1 MDEALAYLMENGL
14 AWAREQRERH
24 RPEAMALEPQE
35 RAVFEPFFEAELL
48 DEVRFKSVPKVEN
61 PGFYSV
67 LAAMGQPLP
76 MDFTA
81 THGIT
86 FGDTV
91 LLSERYLR
99 SGEAR
104 LSLLFHEMVHVVQYR
119 LLGMEGFLR
128 AYVTGWAENGFEY
141 RAIPLERQAYDLQHR
156 FEDNAAAAFSVR
168 DEVTRRLA
176 SGA

>member
-1 MDEALAYLMENGL
+1 MQ
-14 AWAREQRERH
+14 EQRERH
-24 RPEAMALEPQE
+24 RPDALALEPQE
-35 RAVFEPFFEAELL
+35 RQVFVPFFEAELL

-61 PGFYSV
+61 PGFYRV

-99 SGEAR
+99 SGESR

-119 LLGMEGFLR
+119 LIGMEGFLR

-176 SGA
+176 SDA

>member
-14 AWAREQRERH
+14 AWVREQRDRH
-24 RPEAMALEPQE
+24 RPEALALEPQE
-35 RAVFEPFFEAELL
+35 RQVFEPFFEAELL
-48 DEVRFKSVPKVEN
+48 DEVRFKSVPRVEN
-61 PGFYSV
+61 PGFYRV

-99 SGEAR
+99 SGESR

-156 FEDNAAAAFSVR
+156 FEDDAAAAFSVR